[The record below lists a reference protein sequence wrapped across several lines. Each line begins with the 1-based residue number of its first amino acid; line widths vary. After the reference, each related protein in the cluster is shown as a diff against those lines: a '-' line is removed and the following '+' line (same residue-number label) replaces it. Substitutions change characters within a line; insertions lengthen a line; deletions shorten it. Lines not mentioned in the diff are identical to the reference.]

1 MTSSTL
7 IHSCFYIPLINY
19 RFKFKVLVSL
29 YNNDFQGYSMMLRN
43 HLNHNA
49 HCILNLLIL
58 TFKHVRESFL
68 YLHLII
74 IEIRILNF

>member
-7 IHSCFYIPLINY
+7 THSCFYIPLINS

-29 YNNDFQGYSMMLRN
+29 YNNDFPGYPMMLRN

-58 TFKHVRESFL
+58 TFNTRQG
-68 YLHLII
+68 II
-74 IEIRILNF
+74 SLPSLNHY